1 MNGRRI
7 VKVWQDGLMDARA
20 DEQAAA
26 AAPQAVR
33 LVEDIDT
40 LRAMADPTRMAILS
54 ALTRPGDP
62 VMSVKE
68 IAAELGEP
76 QTKLYRHVRQLL
88 AAGLIRVAATR
99 MVSGIMEHQYQT
111 SQHSLKLGPGIVHD
125 HMDEA
130 DATFQV
136 VIERFCDG
144 LSAAYS
150 ESRSKPVFV
159 LSESRLS
166 PAKADEL
173 QSRLQDIMDW
183 LNQTPE
189 DPNGV
194 PVSVL
199 LGFYIQESR

>member
-1 MNGRRI
+1 
-7 VKVWQDGLMDARA
+7 
-20 DEQAAA
+20 
-26 AAPQAVR
+26 
-33 LVEDIDT
+33 
-40 LRAMADPTRMAILS
+40 
-54 ALTRPGDP
+54 
-62 VMSVKE
+62 
-68 IAAELGEP
+68 
-76 QTKLYRHVRQLL
+76 
-88 AAGLIRVAATR
+88 
-99 MVSGIMEHQYQT
+99 
-111 SQHSLKLGPGIVHD
+111 
-125 HMDEA
+125 
-130 DATFQV
+130 V

>member
-1 MNGRRI
+1 
-7 VKVWQDGLMDARA
+7 VWQDGTMDARV

-33 LVEDIDT
+33 LVEDIET

-76 QTKLYRHVRQLL
+76 QTKLYRHVRQLV

-99 MVSGIMEHQYQT
+99 MVSGILEHQYQT
-111 SQHSLKLGPGIVHD
+111 SQHSLKLGPGMVHD
-125 HMDEA
+125 HAAEA
-130 DATFQV
+130 NATFQV
-136 VIERFCDG
+136 AFDRFCNG

-150 ESRSKPVFV
+150 ESRSKPVFC

-166 PAKADEL
+166 PGNADEL
-173 QSRLQDIMDW
+173 QSKLQHVLDW

-194 PVSVL
+194 PVSLL